1 MTLFFGKQVA
11 SDKCDLQAA
20 HYKVGSGNYLPD
32 DDGVLYKLQ
41 EHTLVIFKVLIS
53 RDS

>member
-1 MTLFFGKQVA
+1 MTLFFGKQVTN
-11 SDKCDLQAA
+11 DRRDIQAA
-20 HYKVGSGNYLPD
+20 HYKLGSGNYLPA

-41 EHTLVIFKVLIS
+41 EHALVIFKVLIS